1 MAWRFESIELASSAT
16 AAIDAAD
23 ERGEDDVV
31 DLLRRLAVEEPV
43 EPTDGG
49 DLVTAVVAQLIRQA
63 TRAVLAQRQD
73 AIRAGTVEVKD
84 VFEEIA
90 LAKQLVDSLEGP
102 DAEAVERELVEWLST
117 EEARDAPV

>member
-1 MAWRFESIELASSAT
+1 
-16 AAIDAAD
+16 
-23 ERGEDDVV
+23 
-31 DLLRRLAVEEPV
+31 
-43 EPTDGG
+43 
-49 DLVTAVVAQLIRQA
+49 
-63 TRAVLAQRQD
+63 
-73 AIRAGTVEVKD
+73 